1 MRYLSTEFI
10 FTMQSEGHFPL
21 YKGSM
26 LRGVLGNS
34 LRHAVCMMQGRNCSD
49 CILKQTCIFPKLFTF
64 VSAPENS
71 RAAPML
77 PPPFCIEPQLNNLCD
92 FAQGAIF
99 CFRLKLFSYA
109 VEYLPYFIHAFK
121 LAGQRGLGRGIA
133 EGQGKLSLDDVRQDG
148 VSIYDASNERL
159 LPHKIQDLPMPR
171 LADSRTEG
179 RLTFELLTPLRFK
192 QANHLAAKLDFSL
205 LLRLI
210 LRRLGN
216 LYALDGKEFR
226 LSPDDFSALREAA
239 SGIGTAASALRW
251 HDWRRYSGR
260 QNVSMQLGGLV
271 GRISYAGPVAAFRE
285 YVNFAAKVHLGK
297 QTSFGLGA
305 LSATWENSDA

>member
-1 MRYLSTEFI
+1 MRYLSTEFV
-10 FTMQSEGHFPL
+10 FKMQSEGHFPL

-34 LRHAVCMMQGRNCSD
+34 LRHAVCMMQGRNCPD
-49 CILKQTCIFPKLFTF
+49 CMLERTCIFPRLFTF
-64 VSAPENS
+64 ASAPENS
-71 RAAPML
+71 RTAPML
-77 PPPFCIEPQLNNLCD
+77 PPPFCIEPPQNDICD
-92 FAQGAIF
+92 FAQGDSF

-121 LAGQRGLGRGIA
+121 LAGQRGMGRGIA

-148 VSIYDASNERL
+148 VSIYDAVNERL
-159 LPHKIQDLPMPR
+159 LPHQIQNLSVPR
-171 LADSRTEG
+171 LAGSRAEG

-192 QANHLAAKLDFSL
+192 QANHLAAELDFSL

-216 LYALDGKEFR
+216 LHALEGKEFR
-226 LSPDDFSALREAA
+226 LSPDEFSALREAA
-239 SGIGTAASALRW
+239 SGIGTAANALRW

-260 QNVSMQLGGLV
+260 QNTAMRLGGLV
-271 GRISYAGPVAAFRE
+271 GRVSYVGPVTAFAE
-285 YVNFAAKVHLGK
+285 YVDFAAKVHLGK

-305 LSATWENSDA
+305 VTATWGSSDA